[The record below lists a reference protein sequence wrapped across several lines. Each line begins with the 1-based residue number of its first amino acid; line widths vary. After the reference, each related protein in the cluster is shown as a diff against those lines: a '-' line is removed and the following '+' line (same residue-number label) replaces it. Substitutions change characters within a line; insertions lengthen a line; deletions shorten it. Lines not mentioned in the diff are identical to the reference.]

1 MAANALSRV
10 RSRGN
15 PTPLPGFQGKRQTP
29 LLAIQTFCRS
39 CMGGNSLL
47 VGACASTTCKLHA
60 YRCGSIATGAD
71 RRLLRIIKSYCAES
85 CLPLEDAATCVAG
98 MDYLDHP
105 ACPLWP
111 YRQGRNPFYS
121 EVAREKR
128 RLQALERGLGQGCD
142 GISSVR
148 TDESDRTHSCG
159 HPVAKASLLT
169 LIPRPVSPATEAAST
184 LDQMEVR
191 HA

>member
-1 MAANALSRV
+1 MAGHALSRA
-10 RSRGN
+10 RARGN
-15 PTPLPGFQGKRQTP
+15 PSPLPGFQGKRLTP
-29 LLAIQTFCRS
+29 LLVIQAFCRA
-39 CMGGNSLL
+39 CMGGNALL
-47 VGACASTTCKLHA
+47 VGACASTTCMLHA
-60 YRCGSIATGAD
+60 YRCGSIAAGAD
-71 RRLLRIIKSYCAES
+71 RRLLRIIKSYCGES

-128 RLQALERGLGQGCD
+128 RRQALERGLGQGYES
-142 GISSVR
+142 ISSAR
-148 TDESDRTHSCG
+148 IDESDPAHSCG
-159 HPVAKASLLT
+159 HPVARASLLT
-169 LIPRPVSPATEAAST
+169 LLPRLVSPATEAAST
-184 LDQMEVR
+184 SDQMEVR

>member
-1 MAANALSRV
+1 MAGHALSRA
-10 RSRGN
+10 RARGN
-15 PTPLPGFQGKRQTP
+15 PTSLPGYQGKRLTP

-39 CMGGNSLL
+39 CMGGNALM
-47 VGACASTTCKLHA
+47 VGACASTTCKLHV
-60 YRCGSIATGAD
+60 YRCGSIAAGAD
-71 RRLLRIIKSYCAES
+71 RRLLRIIKSYCAEN
-85 CLPLEDAATCVAG
+85 CLPLEDAAACIAG

-121 EVAREKR
+121 EVARDKR
-128 RLQALERGLGQGCD
+128 RRQALERGLGQGYD

-148 TDESDRTHSCG
+148 IDESDRAHSCG
-159 HPVAKASLLT
+159 HPVTQASLLT
-169 LIPRPVSPATEAAST
+169 LLPRPVSPATESAST
-184 LDQMEVR
+184 SDQMEVR